1 MSFKKRA
8 LSALAASIFLGG
20 IFSAPSHA
28 TGTTVNLTIDC
39 VVNTTARDQYVNDGY
54 TLVYTIKNCVGAAM
68 NWPAGT
74 TYSLNNGSTV
84 LSSGTVVSGF
94 GPTFGVLSASITYT
108 LTIVLPTP
116 IPASFVANSMHSST
130 QTGGKSGTNGQPA
143 NGFGQGVNPV
153 IYFVT
158 DPALTAGT
166 TAPAAPTSA
175 PSLTATARPQITA
188 DATNITC
195 TSGSWLYQSAGA
207 TTASSKLSSI
217 SYSLLANGV
226 KVATV
231 APTTVTDSQTFAIAT
246 LDKTATYV
254 CDVNAVVSGTPGEA
268 FSNGD
273 ISVAAKLAA
282 DLNTAKNAAR
292 DAYFATIAKI
302 NSGHSATLDALS
314 AVKGTGADRVAA
326 RAALFAKIQADTK
339 AAKAKAAADRT
350 AAIAAATK
358 AYAKALTATKTA
370 VILSSN

>member
-1 MSFKKRA
+1 MF
-8 LSALAASIFLGG
+8 
-20 IFSAPSHA
+20 
-28 TGTTVNLTIDC
+28 
-39 VVNTTARDQYVNDGY
+39 
-54 TLVYTIKNCVGAAM
+54 
-68 NWPAGT
+68 WPTGT
-74 TYSLNNGSTV
+74 TYSLSNGSTV
-84 LSSGTVVSGF
+84 LSSGTGMSANCG
-94 GPTFGVLSASITYT
+94 TISASTTYT

-130 QTGGKSGTNGQPA
+130 QSGAKSGTTALAAG
-143 NGFGQGVNPV
+143 GFNNNSDPV

-175 PSLTATARPQITA
+175 PSLVATARPQITA

-207 TTASSKLSSI
+207 TSASSKLSSI

-231 APTTVTDSQTFAIAT
+231 APTTVTDSQTFAIAA
-246 LDKTATYV
+246 LDKTATYA
-254 CDVNAVVSGTPGEA
+254 CDVTAVVSGTPGEA
-268 FSNGD
+268 LSNGD

-302 NSGHSATLDALS
+302 NLGHSPTLDALS

-326 RAALFAKIQADTK
+326 RAALLAKIQADTK
-339 AAKAKAAADRT
+339 SAKSKAAADR
-350 AAIAAATK
+350 AAAVAAATK

-370 VILSSN
+370 VILTSN

>member
-1 MSFKKRA
+1 
-8 LSALAASIFLGG
+8 
-20 IFSAPSHA
+20 
-28 TGTTVNLTIDC
+28 
-39 VVNTTARDQYVNDGY
+39 
-54 TLVYTIKNCVGAAM
+54 
-68 NWPAGT
+68 
-74 TYSLNNGSTV
+74 
-84 LSSGTVVSGF
+84 
-94 GPTFGVLSASITYT
+94 
-108 LTIVLPTP
+108 
-116 IPASFVANSMHSST
+116 MHSST
-130 QTGGKSGTNGQPA
+130 QGYPRSGTNGIA
-143 NGFGQGVNPV
+143 GGNSST

-207 TTASSKLSSI
+207 TSASSKLSSI

-231 APTTVTDSQTFAIAT
+231 APTTVTDSQTFAIAS
-246 LDKTATYV
+246 LDKTATYA

-268 FSNGD
+268 LSNGD

-292 DAYFATIAKI
+292 TAYFATIAKI
-302 NSGHSATLDALS
+302 SLGHSATLDALS

-326 RAALFAKIQADTK
+326 RAALLAKIQADTK

-350 AAIAAATK
+350 AAIVAATKAYAK